1 MIDEGWRKG
10 GKKERTSETNQI
22 VFFKVD
28 TFLDPNDLDLRK
40 EKRLWKVHTD
50 VAFRPIG
57 LTFTMPLRN
66 SMNVPLFTIM
76 CISRRSG

>member
-1 MIDEGWRKG
+1 ME
-10 GKKERTSETNQI
+10 
-22 VFFKVD
+22 
-28 TFLDPNDLDLRK
+28 LRK
-40 EKRLWKVHTD
+40 EKSVWMINTD

-76 CISRRSG
+76 CISRRSR